1 MLALPPSSWRVGGPA
16 LNLDPFASALIA
28 LLASAAMSAALYA
41 AAARQPDELARPQ
54 RIWARAIVLAPAGW
68 LLLEWAQDQ
77 PALAVPGK
85 TLIVASFVE
94 YLRALLASRG
104 RMPDSPWF
112 AAPVCLVAV
121 ASAITL
127 FTQPGLPMRT
137 GLLSLLCAGIAA
149 STAVIALRVGRERSG
164 GNAGIVAAAFLMCA
178 AVMLARGVLLF
189 MPEGSAARAWID
201 QPWVETLMLGGAM
214 LAPAVASLGFVLM
227 GSERLLERL
236 EGIASTDSLTGLLSR
251 NAFLQRA
258 EALLESPRLAGAA
271 LLVLDLD
278 HFKQIND
285 NHGHDVG
292 DQALRLVADAMRQ
305 VLRPGDLLGRH
316 GGEEFTVLLPGRGL
330 AEAEEVAQAL
340 RTSVHHIGLLA
351 DGEAVH
357 LRVSIG
363 VATLAPGDTDLA
375 RLLKRA
381 DAAMYAAKHGGRDQV
396 RVAPAGQ
403 A

>member
-1 MLALPPSSWRVGGPA
+1 M
-16 LNLDPFASALIA
+16 NLDPFASALIA
-28 LLASAAMSAALYA
+28 LLASAAMSAGLYA
-41 AAARQPDELARPQ
+41 AAARQPEELARPQ

-68 LLLEWAQDQ
+68 LLLEWARDL
-77 PALAVPGK
+77 PSLAVAGK

-121 ASAITL
+121 ASALML

-137 GLLSLLCAGIAA
+137 GLLSVLCAGIAA
-149 STAVIALRVGRERSG
+149 STAVVALHGGRQRRG

-189 MPEGSAARAWID
+189 MPEGSAARVWID

-236 EGIASTDSLTGLLSR
+236 EGIASTDSLTGLLTR
-251 NAFLQRA
+251 HAFLQRA
-258 EALLESPRLAGAA
+258 EALLARPDAPIGA
-271 LLVLDLD
+271 LLVVDLD

-285 NHGHDVG
+285 AHGHDVG
-292 DQALRLVADAMRQ
+292 DQALRLVADAMRRQ
-305 VLRPGDLLGRH
+305 LRPGDLAGRH
-316 GGEEFTVLLPGRGL
+316 GGEEFTVFLPGRDAVE
-330 AEAEEVAQAL
+330 AEAVAEAM
-340 RTSVHHIGLLA
+340 RSSVAHIGLLA

-357 LRVSIG
+357 LKVSIG
-363 VATLAPGDTDLA
+363 VSAFGPDERDLA
-375 RLLKRA
+375 GLLKRA
-381 DAAMYAAKHGGRDQV
+381 DHAMYDAKRAGRDQV
-396 RVAPAGQ
+396 RVFPAGQ